1 MYICVRKTI
10 NLNNLLFFKGLKC
23 IDTILGKEHEKKK
36 KGLKNILLIHQK
48 YKNLF
53 VAEMYEMC
61 FYFV

>member
-1 MYICVRKTI
+1 M
-10 NLNNLLFFKGLKC
+10 FFKGLKC

-53 VAEMYEMC
+53 LAEMYMFLFC
-61 FYFV
+61 MTYFLIKETIIQNL